1 MKAEDYATEVKP
13 NWCPGCGNFGIF
25 TAIREALSRLDIP
38 PEKIV
43 FTYGIGCHGKQI
55 DFLNI
60 NGFDG
65 LHGRPVPVAEGIKLG
80 NHELK
85 VAAFSGDGDAYG
97 EGLSHML
104 NAARGNHNIT
114 YFVHD
119 NQIYGLTTGQASPT
133 TAKGTKTKSTPEG
146 LIDEPINPIAMAI
159 TAGATFVARGY
170 AGDIPFTTEIMLAA
184 LQHKGFA
191 IVDIL
196 QPCVSFNK
204 VNTYDWFRQNTYKL
218 ENHNAQDKMA
228 ALQKAFETD
237 KLPIG
242 IFYKAEKPTYEEQV
256 TELAPGPLAKQSLA
270 VDRKKL
276 VQEFL

>member
-1 MKAEDYATEVKP
+1 MKADDFSTTVTP
-13 NWCPGCGNFGIF
+13 NWCPGCGNFGLF
-25 TAIREALSRLDIP
+25 AALREALARLNLP
-38 PEKIV
+38 AEKIV
-43 FTYGIGCHGKQI
+43 FTYGIGCHGKMI
-55 DFLNI
+55 DFMNV

-85 VAAFSGDGDAYG
+85 VVAMSGDGDAYG

-104 NAARGNHNIT
+104 NAARGNHNMT

-133 TAKGTKTKSTPEG
+133 TVKGTKTKSTPEG
-146 LIDEPINPIAMAI
+146 LIDEPINPIALAI
-159 TAGATFVARGY
+159 SAGATFVARAY

-191 IVDIL
+191 IVDIF

-204 VNTYDWFRQNTYKL
+204 VNTYDWFRQNLYKL
-218 ENHNAQDKMA
+218 ENHNASDKMA
-228 ALQKAFETD
+228 ALQKAFETA

-242 IFYKAEKPTYEEQV
+242 IFYNIDKPTYEEQV
-256 TELAPGPLAKQSLA
+256 TELAAGPLAKQSLV

-276 VQEFL
+276 LQEFL

>member
-1 MKAEDYATEVKP
+1 MKAEDFATKVTP

-25 TAIREALSRLDIP
+25 SALREALARLNMP
-38 PEKIV
+38 AEKIS
-43 FTYGIGCHGKQI
+43 FTYGIGCHGKLI
-55 DFLNI
+55 DFMNV

-85 VAAFSGDGDAYG
+85 VVAMSGDGDAYG

-104 NAARGNHNIT
+104 NAARGNHNMT

-133 TAKGTKTKSTPEG
+133 TVKGTKTKSTPEG

-159 TAGATFVARGY
+159 TAGATFVARAY

-191 IVDIL
+191 IVDIF

-204 VNTYDWFRQNTYKL
+204 VNTYDWFRQNLYKL

-228 ALQKAFETD
+228 ALQKAFETG

-242 IFYKAEKPTYEEQV
+242 IFYNVDKPTYEEQV
-256 TELAPGPLAKQSLA
+256 TELANGPLAKQSLV
-270 VDRKKL
+270 VDQKKL
-276 VQEFL
+276 LQEFL

>member
-1 MKAEDYATEVKP
+1 MKAEEFATQVKP

-25 TAIREALSRLDIP
+25 SALREALARLNIP
-38 PEKIV
+38 QEQIM
-43 FTYGIGCHGKQI
+43 FTYGIGCHGKLI
-55 DFLNI
+55 DFMNV

-85 VAAFSGDGDAYG
+85 VVAMSGDGDAYG

-133 TAKGTKTKSTPEG
+133 TVKGTKTKSTPEG

-159 TAGATFVARGY
+159 TAGATFVARAY
-170 AGDIPFTTEIMLAA
+170 AGDIPLTTEIMLAA

-204 VNTYDWFRQNTYKL
+204 VNTYDWFRENLYKL
-218 ENHNAQDKMA
+218 ENHNAADKMA
-228 ALQKAFETD
+228 ALQKAFETG

-242 IFYKAEKPTYEEQV
+242 IFYNIDKPTYEEQV
-256 TELAPGPLAKQSLA
+256 TELAKGPLAKQSLV
-270 VDRKKL
+270 VDSKKL